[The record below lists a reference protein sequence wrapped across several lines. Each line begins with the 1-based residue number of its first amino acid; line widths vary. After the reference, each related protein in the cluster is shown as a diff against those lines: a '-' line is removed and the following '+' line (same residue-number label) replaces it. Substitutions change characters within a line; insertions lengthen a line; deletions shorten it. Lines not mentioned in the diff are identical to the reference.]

1 MKEINIHFLGENIM
15 SFMNQPKTGIKPNLD
30 YVMENRAEFKQKSS

>member
-1 MKEINIHFLGENIM
+1 MKEININIFLENIM
-15 SFMNQPKTGIKPNLD
+15 SFMNQPKTRIKPNLD